1 MRYLLFL
8 ICILLFS
15 NCFSQVSIKDIAAKD
30 WLTVSTYRADTRVLS
45 AIFLNMA
52 YGSSTIS
59 NTQDIKRIKAS
70 QLVRIDLVYTNF
82 PISSFNELTEKRLQS
97 LERIMPEIFSNK
109 SIEWNLIVQSECQEV
124 ESAKKLFHG
133 FVLYYRDPDKKA
145 FNQGEIDY
153 LKSVFKQ
160 DVSGGLLKTPS
171 FKDSTVLKVL
181 SRNWNWKNM
190 LFVADHTG
198 SMSPYIAQL
207 LLWNRLNSVK
217 NISRHWVFFNDGDY
231 KPDHE
236 KVIGKT
242 GGVYYTYT
250 SEFDS
255 LLELSYQTMLNGF
268 GGDAQ
273 ENDLEAILV
282 GIQNCP
288 ECDDVVL
295 IADNQ
300 APVRDM
306 KLLEQIHKPVRVILC
321 GSQAGINTQ
330 FLEIARVTGGSVHTI
345 EEDIERLFELNEG
358 EVIKIGRQ
366 SFKVEGSKLKK
377 ISGS

>member
-1 MRYLLFL
+1 MLCCLLGY
-8 ICILLFS
+8 
-15 NCFSQVSIKDIAAKD
+15 SQERIKEISSKE

-45 AIFLNMA
+45 ALFLNMA
-52 YGSSTIS
+52 YGSTTIS
-59 NTQDIKRIKAS
+59 NLQDIKKIKVS
-70 QLVRIDLVYTNF
+70 QIVRIDLVYTNF
-82 PISSFNELTEKRLQS
+82 PISSFNDLTEKRLQS
-97 LERIMPEIFSNK
+97 LERVLPEVFLNSK
-109 SIEWNLIVQSECQEV
+109 IEWNLVVQSECQDV

-133 FVLYYRDPDKKA
+133 FVLYYRDPDKKP

-153 LKSVFKQ
+153 MKSIFKES
-160 DVSGGLLKTPS
+160 VSGDLVKSPT

-181 SRNWNWKNM
+181 SRNWKWKNL

-207 LLWNRLNSVK
+207 LLWNRLNSV
-217 NISRHWVFFNDGDY
+217 NRVLRHWVFFNDGDY
-231 KPDHE
+231 KPDNE

-242 GGVYYTYT
+242 GGIYYLYT

-255 LLELSYQTMLNGF
+255 LLDLSYQTMLNGF

-273 ENDLEAILV
+273 ENDLEAVLA
-282 GIQNCP
+282 GIHNCHDC
-288 ECDDVVL
+288 EDVVL

-306 KLLEQIHKPVRVILC
+306 KLLEQIKRPVRVILC
-321 GSQAGINTQ
+321 GSQSGINTQ